1 MIRKKFVTI
10 PWILEQ
16 ERILRTKNTVVAVNW
31 FNILAVVFLC
41 FIIGVLLLRY
51 YDANKTTSTA
61 ATAMATE
68 TETEGTPPP
77 PPPPSTTAP
86 ADDRRKNMLFFNL
99 A

>member
-31 FNILAVVFLC
+31 FNILAGVFLC

-51 YDANKTTSTA
+51 YDANNKATATATST
-61 ATAMATE
+61 
-68 TETEGTPPP
+68 EGA
-77 PPPPSTTAP
+77 SN
-86 ADDRRKNMLFFNL
+86 DRRKNMLFFNL